1 MSHFDVLRAAIA
13 AEEGATIKTMGD
25 AVMAVFHRPASALRA
40 IDRARHDLPESLV
53 LKAGLHAGPCIA
65 VTQNERLDY
74 FGSTVNIAAR
84 LVGLSRG
91 GDIVVS
97 DEVFRDPEVADAVQG
112 RPAEPVDAVL
122 KGFEDTPFRVWRL
135 T

>member
-1 MSHFDVLRAAIA
+1 
-13 AEEGATIKTMGD
+13 
-25 AVMAVFHRPASALRA
+25 
-40 IDRARHDLPESLV
+40 V
-53 LKAGLHAGPCIA
+53 LKAGLHTGPCIA

-74 FGSTVNIAAR
+74 FGSTVNVAAR

-97 DEVFRDPEVADAVQG
+97 DEVFHDPEVADAVQG
-112 RPAEPVDAVL
+112 RPAESVDAVL
-122 KGFEDTPFRVWRL
+122 KGFEDTPFLVWRL